1 MNATHLTIML
11 FAGVA
16 ELAGQRELSL
26 AWAGGTAADLRSHL
40 QQHLPAA
47 ASLLSRCAIAVGER
61 YCLDEEPVLPGA
73 DVAVIPPVSGG

>member
-16 ELAGQRELSL
+16 ELAGQREFSL
-26 AWAGGTAADLRSHL
+26 TWPGGTAADLRSHL
-40 QQHLPAA
+40 QQRLPAA
-47 ASLLSRCAIAVGER
+47 STLLARCAIAVGER
-61 YCLDEEPVLPGA
+61 YCLDDEQVPPGA

>member
-1 MNATHLTIML
+1 MNATHLTILL

-26 AWAGGTAADLRSHL
+26 AWPGGTVADLRSL
-40 QQHLPAA
+40 LRQQLPAA
-47 ASLLSRCAIAVGER
+47 EALLARCAIAVGER
-61 YCLDEEPVLPGA
+61 YCLDDEQVPPEA